1 MPRLDGSAFADA
13 MAEAQR
19 KAGGGVRQ
27 RPRRQTAHEV
37 ALDCAAEAEMLA
49 QQLRAI
55 ADAADLPP
63 PEAFADTLDPSELPE
78 PPFDGAELDA
88 FMDDGVA
95 IALDVASKAV
105 PMPAQALE
113 QGTTGL
119 LRRSQSRTR
128 VDFACRPTTA
138 ELPDASEGLKSA
150 LATLQRLSA
159 RMGRVRR
166 R

>member
-78 PPFDGAELDA
+78 PPFDG
-88 FMDDGVA
+88 VA

-138 ELPDASEGLKSA
+138 ELPDASEGLKST